1 MEKNLIKRTA
11 ILVDGGYYRVRS
23 RDLWGNKIPSVRAQE
38 LFDYCM
44 LHISEPQEPRELYRI
59 FYYDCPPM
67 TRTIRH
73 PLTGTDIDYSTMA
86 GTKWSNDFYREL
98 SEKPRTAMRMGELA
112 ETTASFTLKDTTL
125 ADLLSGTKNISDLQE
140 NDFRIDVKQKGVDM
154 RVGLDVAS
162 LAYGG
167 HVDQIILIAG
177 DSDFLPVIKMARK
190 NGINFILD
198 PMKQKPKHAMVEHVD
213 SVESFTDKIPCTQ
226 I

>member
-44 LHISEPQEPRELYRI
+44 LHITEPQDPRELYRI

-73 PLTGTDIDYSTMA
+73 PLTGNDMDYSTMA

-112 ETTASFTLKDTTL
+112 ETTALFILKDNVL
-125 ADLLSGTKNISDLQE
+125 SELLSGEKNISALQE
-140 NDFRIDVKQKGVDM
+140 SDFRVDVKQKGVDM

-162 LAYGG
+162 LAYEK
-167 HVDQIILIAG
+167 HVNQIILIAG
-177 DSDFLPVIKMARK
+177 DSDFLPAIKMARK

-198 PMKQKPKHAMVEHVD
+198 PMKQKPKHSMIEHVD
-213 SVESFTDKIPCTQ
+213 MIESFTEKITS
-226 I
+226 